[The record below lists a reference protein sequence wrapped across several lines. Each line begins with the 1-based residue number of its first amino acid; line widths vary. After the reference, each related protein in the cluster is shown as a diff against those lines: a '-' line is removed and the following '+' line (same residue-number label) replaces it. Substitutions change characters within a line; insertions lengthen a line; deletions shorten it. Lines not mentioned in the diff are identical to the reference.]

1 MSKFEPDSRGPVRM
15 KALGD
20 RVAEPVEEYST
31 EWHSHRN
38 LRIWQRGVALAEAV
52 YEATARFPQA
62 ETFGLTSQMRRAA
75 VSVPANIAEGHAR
88 GTKGEFA
95 RSLRTSRGSLAELDT
110 HIEIARRRRYLSV
123 PVADQLSRRAEE
135 LRVMVNLLSRSVKGG
150 NS

>member
-1 MSKFEPDSRGPVRM
+1 MAPRR
-15 KALGD
+15 KAPRD

-38 LRIWQRGVALAEAV
+38 LRVWQRGITLAEAV
-52 YEATARFPQA
+52 YDATARFPNA

-88 GTKGEFA
+88 GTAGEFA

-110 HIEIARRRRYLSV
+110 HIEIARRRRYLAG
-123 PVADQLSRRAEE
+123 PAADALARRVEE
-135 LRVMVNLLSRSVKGG
+135 LRVMVNLLSRSVRGKMAG
-150 NS
+150 

>member
-1 MSKFEPDSRGPVRM
+1 MRR
-15 KALGD
+15 KAPAG

-38 LRIWQRGVALAEAV
+38 LRVWQRGVALAEAV
-52 YEATARFPQA
+52 YEATACFPQS

-95 RSLRTSRGSLAELDT
+95 RSLRTSLGSLAELDT
-110 HIEIARRRRYLSV
+110 HIEIARRRRYLADG
-123 PVADQLSRRAEE
+123 VAQALSKRVEE
-135 LRVMVNLLSRSVKGG
+135 LRVMVNLLSRSVRGRG
-150 NS
+150 DANSRSG

>member
-1 MSKFEPDSRGPVRM
+1 MRR
-15 KALGD
+15 KAPAD

-38 LRIWQRGVALAEAV
+38 LRVWQRGMALAEMV
-52 YEATARFPQA
+52 YDATARFPQA
-62 ETFGLTSQMRRAA
+62 ETFGLASQMRRAA

-88 GTKGEFA
+88 GTAGEFG

-110 HIEIARRRRYLSV
+110 HIEIARRRRYLTDPAAV
-123 PVADQLSRRAEE
+123 LLSKRVEE

-150 NS
+150 RP